1 MIQIGMVMACA
12 SIGDYLGALFGFS
25 QPRSGRNSKPSSS
38 ARAAARRLTCG
49 EVFDKPN
56 MIGYEVSVSHLI
68 HTMTTHEWDHV
79 FLIDDDR
86 LPVGR
91 VHAVDLLKLFDLK
104 RVNRDLAWS
113 EAIPAHQC
121 ITHPPLQVNTHTPLL
136 KAAVLLLTHDLNQLA
151 VVDEEGTLIGAI
163 SNATVARH
171 LPRFIR

>member
-1 MIQIGMVMACA
+1 MH
-12 SIGDYLGALFGFS
+12 S
-25 QPRSGRNSKPSSS
+25 SKKGGS
-38 ARAAARRLTCG
+38 AREASRRLTCG
-49 EVFDKPN
+49 EVFEKPN

-68 HTMTTHEWDHV
+68 HTMTTRDWDHV
-79 FLIDDDR
+79 FLIDDDC

-91 VHAVDLLKLFDLK
+91 VHAVDLLKLFDRK

-113 EAIPAHQC
+113 EAIPAYQC
-121 ITHPPLQVNTHTPLL
+121 INHPPLQVQTNTPLL

-151 VVDEEGTLIGAI
+151 VVDEEGALIGAI